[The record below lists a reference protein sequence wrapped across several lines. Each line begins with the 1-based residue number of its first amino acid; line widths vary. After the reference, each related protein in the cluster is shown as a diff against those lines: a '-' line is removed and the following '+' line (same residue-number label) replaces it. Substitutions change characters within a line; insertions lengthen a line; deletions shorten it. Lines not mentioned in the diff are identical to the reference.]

1 MADILQVNWRYTI
14 NKSEVAE
21 CEVESKIY
29 APKEDGKYKLRACS
43 VKKRL
48 ETEERCSKKRGPKP
62 KTHSQKMSK
71 YRRKTANARE
81 RMRMGEINVAFEK
94 LKEKIPLPSVGL
106 GRQKCEKLT
115 KINLLHIAINYIRTL
130 EDILESGEEGVDI
143 YPEKLILNPFQP
155 EDMDL
160 PGDLYGVE
168 DNSTSAYSPP
178 PPCRTSQKSPSCTSG
193 SSSPDSGIQE
203 DSDIEFPDWTELSS
217 TLDLRAPGVSS
228 LGVSST
234 PISNS
239 RTHQGALQNN
249 PGKVNP
255 VRVSEKQRGITN
267 YHMKTKQLLCNSTLT
282 NLSQCL
288 ESKEK
293 VTKSKPVTLTSRS
306 PVPSERKHHVFITE
320 NELKIKAEV
329 LLKTENISGRK
340 QSEFL
345 PACSVSA
352 LQIEQDDL
360 FNELNTSI
368 DSFDSIG
375 DIDFC
380 YDDPFRVF

>member
-1 MADILQVNWRYTI
+1 
-14 NKSEVAE
+14 
-21 CEVESKIY
+21 
-29 APKEDGKYKLRACS
+29 
-43 VKKRL
+43 
-48 ETEERCSKKRGPKP
+48 
-62 KTHSQKMSK
+62 
-71 YRRKTANARE
+71 
-81 RMRMGEINVAFEK
+81 MGEINVAFEK

-160 PGDLYGVE
+160 PGDLYGGE
-168 DNSTSAYSPP
+168 DHSTSAYSPP

-249 PGKVNP
+249 LGKVNP

-282 NLSQCL
+282 NLSQCS

-306 PVPSERKHHVFITE
+306 PAPSERKHHVFITE

-329 LLKTENISGRK
+329 LLKTENILGRK

-345 PACSVSA
+345 PACSVSG